1 MEVVGERAACS
12 GDTDH
17 HLGARFLTKQQ
28 AHWSSAL
35 KLRLAARHSLTFF
48 FYPAPFPFS
57 RQPRAP
63 EKQIPEFR
71 HRLLCGKVT
80 DK

>member
-57 RQPRAP
+57 RQARAP
-63 EKQIPEFR
+63 EK
-71 HRLLCGKVT
+71 
-80 DK
+80 